1 MVLHL
6 EYYSLVQAGCKLL
19 GLKYS
24 PRNVSF
30 FSLKKIIYLS
40 AVLGLCRCP
49 GFSLVVASEGYS
61 PAVSSLTVEHR
72 FQGARTSVV
81 VAPGF
86 QSTGSIVVVPRPI
99 CSVACGIFPEQGSN
113 SCLQHWQVDSLSLSC
128 QESPEFLFWILF
140 YVDINEDVI
149 K

>member
-6 EYYSLVQAGCKLL
+6 EYYRIVQAGCKLL

-61 PAVSSLTVEHR
+61 PAVTARLVSHCGAQVPGHRDFSACSSQVPEHR
-72 FQGARTSVV
+72 LNSRGARAYLLRGMWDLPRAGIKLVSPALASGFFITEL
-81 VAPGF
+81 PGK
-86 QSTGSIVVVPRPI
+86 PRV
-99 CSVACGIFPEQGSN
+99 SF
-113 SCLQHWQVDSLSLSC
+113 LDSLLC
-128 QESPEFLFWILF
+128 RH
-140 YVDINEDVI
+140 
-149 K
+149 